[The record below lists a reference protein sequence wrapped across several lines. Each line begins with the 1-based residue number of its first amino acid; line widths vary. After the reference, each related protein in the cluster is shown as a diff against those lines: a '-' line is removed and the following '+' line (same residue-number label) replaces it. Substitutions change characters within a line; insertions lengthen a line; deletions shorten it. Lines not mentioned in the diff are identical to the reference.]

1 MKSNNV
7 IIYTLIGTVLGASLG
22 MLAGKKFCRKTVTIK
37 KAAGKALRA
46 AGSFVEHMSF

>member
-1 MKSNNV
+1 MKSNNA
-7 IIYTLIGTVLGASLG
+7 IIYTLVGTVIGASIG
-22 MLAGKKFCRKTVTIK
+22 MMAGKKFCSKTVTIK